1 MSHFWYIK
9 SGRGPAAEVKILAN
23 TALKSKDFE
32 VLVVRIWRKNR
43 RILFVFC
50 AHRGGLR
57 GLSLVI
63 TKLLV

>member
-9 SGRGPAAEVKILAN
+9 SEHSTAAEVKILAN
-23 TALKSKDFE
+23 TALKSKDFG
-32 VLVVRIWRKNR
+32 VLVVRVWRKNR

-63 TKLLV
+63 TKLFV